1 MEADWEIE
9 IGGTAP
15 IIDAR
20 WAGFVDLRANSELA
34 SQLLETAELPAL
46 ATTLVRLNVL
56 SSRVWTSKCDV
67 WQPEAFDPDELDA
80 PAGENAAIACYID
93 LLPTENRR
101 WSSQESAIN
110 WSKRACSQLHGRSL
124 RSCRADIIVR
134 RAVFTALARPDQ
146 VGLGVTAYLTAC
158 GPTRVAA
165 VARLS
170 TALAVFADSIA
181 NTDFPESA
189 DSKLQ

>member
-15 IIDAR
+15 AIDAH
-20 WAGFVDLRANSELA
+20 WKGFVDLRVDSQLA

-46 ATTLVRLNVL
+46 ATTLVRLNAP
-56 SSRVWTSKCDV
+56 SSPVWTSKCDV

-80 PAGENAAIACYID
+80 RAGENAAIACYID
-93 LLPTENRR
+93 LLPTDNRR
-101 WSSQESAIN
+101 WFPLESAIR
-110 WSKRACSQLHGRSL
+110 WSKRVCSQLRCRTL

-134 RAVFTALARPDQ
+134 RAVFPTLARPDQ
-146 VGLGVTAYLTAC
+146 LDLGVTAYLTAC

-165 VARLS
+165 GATLS
-170 TALAVFADSIA
+170 SALAVFADCAASSNFSEGA
-181 NTDFPESA
+181 A
-189 DSKLQ
+189 SKLQ

>member
-9 IGGTAP
+9 IDATAP
-15 IIDAR
+15 VIDAH
-20 WAGFVDLRANSELA
+20 WAGFVDLRVNSDLA
-34 SQLLETAELPAL
+34 SQLLETAELPDL
-46 ATTLVRLNVL
+46 ATTLVRLNAP
-56 SSRVWTSKCDV
+56 SSPLWTSKCDV

-80 PAGENAAIACYID
+80 PAGENAAVACYID
-93 LLPTENRR
+93 LLPTDNRR
-101 WSSQESAIN
+101 WYSQESAIN
-110 WSKRACSQLHGRSL
+110 WSKLVCSQLRCRTL

-134 RAVFTALARPDQ
+134 CAVFTGLARPDQ
-146 VGLGVTAYLTAC
+146 LDLGVTAYLTAC

-165 VARLS
+165 VATLS
-170 TALAVFADSIA
+170 SALAVFADSIA